1 MYLLSLVLYIYQDSG
16 VNQIIAEKDTNVM
29 ITVITAVIA
38 IIVPVFIVFSF
49 VYLMYII
56 HDSEAFVKPTRKFL
70 IIFPMENSETVK
82 YGCYLCVNRSLRV
95 LRGYCPVLRGVSFS
109 ASCLV

>member
-1 MYLLSLVLYIYQDSG
+1 

-49 VYLMYII
+49 VLLMYII
-56 HDSEAFVKPTRKFL
+56 H
-70 IIFPMENSETVK
+70 
-82 YGCYLCVNRSLRV
+82 
-95 LRGYCPVLRGVSFS
+95 
-109 ASCLV
+109 

>member
-1 MYLLSLVLYIYQDSG
+1 M
-16 VNQIIAEKDTNVM
+16 NQIIAEKDTNVM

-95 LRGYCPVLRGVSFS
+95 LRGYCLEKRGVVFC
-109 ASCLV
+109 ASSD

>member
-1 MYLLSLVLYIYQDSG
+1 
-16 VNQIIAEKDTNVM
+16 M
-29 ITVITAVIA
+29 ITVD
-38 IIVPVFIVFSF
+38 IIVLVFAFIVYYIVLLLS
-49 VYLMYII
+49 II

-109 ASCLV
+109 ASCLVQVNSAAVNVDL

>member
-1 MYLLSLVLYIYQDSG
+1 MLVL
-16 VNQIIAEKDTNVM
+16 
-29 ITVITAVIA
+29 
-38 IIVPVFIVFSF
+38 F
-49 VYLMYII
+49 VSYSPFVLLVTII

-95 LRGYCPVLRGVSFS
+95 LRGYCLEKRGVVFCVLVQIDS
-109 ASCLV
+109 AAVNVDL

>member
-1 MYLLSLVLYIYQDSG
+1 MTTKIVI
-16 VNQIIAEKDTNVM
+16 NVM
-29 ITVITAVIA
+29 ITEVTAVF
-38 IIVPVFIVFSF
+38 IIVFVFAFIVYYIVLLLS
-49 VYLMYII
+49 II

-95 LRGYCPVLRGVSFS
+95 LRGYCLEKRGVALSVRNRS
-109 ASCLV
+109 LVQIDVPR

>member
-1 MYLLSLVLYIYQDSG
+1 M
-16 VNQIIAEKDTNVM
+16 TNVM
-29 ITVITAVIA
+29 ITVD
-38 IIVPVFIVFSF
+38 IIVLVFAFIVYYIVLLLS
-49 VYLMYII
+49 II

-95 LRGYCPVLRGVSFS
+95 LRGYCLEKRGVVF
-109 ASCLV
+109 CVLVQINL